1 MTGRGTEASGGEEI
15 GRTRWW
21 SGSRRRGHLLLGVL
35 CAGVTAFVATVPYH
49 RDWFDLWVYYDAV
62 RHWTG
67 ADGGLRGAGLYDYR
81 VPGETY
87 GFTYPPFAALCVLP
101 LSLLTWPVAV
111 TAGVMAN
118 LGALALILRRLAEP
132 VIRRHGLD
140 RWTSYAVILCLLA
153 LLEPVYDSISFGQ
166 VNLLL
171 LALVLTDARL
181 LVSGSRW
188 AGIGVGLAAAVKLTP
203 AIFVGHLLVTRRW
216 RAAGTAAAVAVG
228 ATLLA
233 VWCAPGA
240 SHAYWTSA
248 LWDTSRIGDLS
259 YVSNQ
264 SWQGVLARLSAPA
277 EPSRLWWAFGVAA
290 VVGAWAYRVDR
301 ARAAGDVRGG
311 IALTGAAACL
321 VSPVT
326 WVHHLVWLLP
336 ALAVLADRA
345 LEPPRRGRPL
355 AVAVA
360 VYVILCS
367 YVVWLWRYDVSGI
380 DGFIGGNAF
389 VWTALALLLALPL
402 RRPDPEQRRLDGA
415 DPARS
420 GHESGDGAGRRTGD
434 HDVDGGHGAAV
445 LP

>member
-1 MTGRGTEASGGEEI
+1 MTDLSMTE
-15 GRTRWW
+15 RWSTGW
-21 SGSRRRGHLLLGVL
+21 RPMSRRRRYLLLGVL
-35 CAGVTAFVATVPYH
+35 CAVVTAFVATVPYH

-62 RHWTG
+62 NHWTG
-67 ADGGLRGAGLYDYR
+67 AEGGVRGAGLYDYR
-81 VPGETY
+81 VPGQSY

-101 LSLLTWPVAV
+101 LSLFSWPVAL
-111 TAGVMAN
+111 TAGVAAN

-140 RWTSYAVILCLLA
+140 RWTAYTLILCMLA

-181 LVSGSRW
+181 LSTGSRW
-188 AGIGVGLAAAVKLTP
+188 AGVGIGLAAAVKLTP
-203 AIFVGHLLVTRRW
+203 AIFIGYLVVTRRW

-233 VWCAPGA
+233 LWLAPDA

-277 EPSRLWWAFGVAA
+277 EPERLWWACGVLA
-290 VVGAWAYRVDR
+290 VVGAWAYRVDK
-301 ARAAGDVRGG
+301 ARAVGDVRGG

-355 AVAVA
+355 IAAVS

-367 YVVWLWRYDVSGI
+367 YVVWLWRFDVGGV
-380 DGFIGGNAF
+380 DGFVGSNMF
-389 VWTALALLLALPL
+389 VWTELALLLTLPVRPPYPALREPS
-402 RRPDPEQRRLDGA
+402 GG
-415 DPARS
+415 PARPAP
-420 GHESGDGAGRRTGD
+420 ERR
-434 HDVDGGHGAAV
+434 GAAAAT
-445 LP
+445 P

>member
-1 MTGRGTEASGGEEI
+1 MTGRDLTEHGPP
-15 GRTRWW
+15 GR
-21 SGSRRRGHLLLGVL
+21 GSRRRHLLLGVL
-35 CAGVTAFVATVPYH
+35 CAGVTAFVATVPFH

-62 RHWTG
+62 RHWTDS
-67 ADGGLRGAGLYDYR
+67 AGGLRGDGLYDYR
-81 VPGETY
+81 VPGQVY

-101 LSLLTWPVAV
+101 LSLFSWPVAL
-111 TAGVMAN
+111 TAGIAAN

-140 RWTSYAVILCLLA
+140 RPTSYVLLLCLLA

-181 LVSGSRW
+181 LSTGGRW
-188 AGIGVGLAAAVKLTP
+188 AGIGIGLAAAVKLTP
-203 AIFVGHLLVTRRW
+203 AIFIGYLVVTRRW
-216 RAAGTAAAVAVG
+216 RAAATAVAVAGG

-233 VWCAPGA
+233 VGLAPGA
-240 SHAYWTSA
+240 SYAYWTHA

-277 EPSRLWWAFGVAA
+277 DPDRLWWACGVAV
-290 VVGAWAYRVDR
+290 VVGLWAYRADK
-301 ARAAGDVRGG
+301 ARAVGDVRAG

-336 ALAVLADRA
+336 ALAILTDRA
-345 LEPPRRGRPL
+345 LEPPRRGRRL
-355 AVAVA
+355 IAAVGL
-360 VYVILCS
+360 YVMLCS
-367 YVVWLWRYDVSGI
+367 YVVWLWRYDASGVG
-380 DGFIGGNAF
+380 GFIGGNAF
-389 VWTALALLLALPL
+389 VWTALALLLALPV
-402 RRPDPEQRRLDGA
+402 RPPHPAFTAPSGG
-415 DPARS
+415 PARPAPAPR
-420 GHESGDGAGRRTGD
+420 GA
-434 HDVDGGHGAAV
+434 VAATR
-445 LP
+445 

>member
-1 MTGRGTEASGGEEI
+1 MTGRNLT
-15 GRTRWW
+15 GR
-21 SGSRRRGHLLLGVL
+21 GSRRRYLLLGVL
-35 CAGVTAFVATVPYH
+35 CAGVTAFVATVPFH

-62 RHWTG
+62 RHWTDS
-67 ADGGLRGAGLYDYR
+67 AGGLRGGGLYDYR
-81 VPGETY
+81 VPGQVY

-101 LSLLTWPVAV
+101 LSLFSWPVAL
-111 TAGVMAN
+111 TAGIAAN

-140 RWTSYAVILCLLA
+140 RLTSYVLLLCLLA

-181 LVSGSRW
+181 LATGSRW
-188 AGIGVGLAAAVKLTP
+188 AGIGIGLAAAVKLTP
-203 AIFVGHLLVTRRW
+203 AIFIGYLVVTRRW
-216 RAAGTAAAVAVG
+216 RAAATAGAVAVG

-233 VWCAPGA
+233 VGLAPGA
-240 SHAYWTSA
+240 SYAYWTHA

-277 EPSRLWWAFGVAA
+277 DPDRLWWACGVAV
-290 VVGAWAYRVDR
+290 VVGLWAYRVDR
-301 ARAAGDVRGG
+301 ARAVGDVRAG

-336 ALAVLADRA
+336 ALAILTDRA
-345 LEPPRRGRPL
+345 LEPPRRGRRL
-355 AVAVA
+355 IAAVGL
-360 VYVILCS
+360 YVMLCS
-367 YVVWLWRYDVSGI
+367 YVVWLWRYDASGVG
-380 DGFIGGNAF
+380 GFVGGNAF
-389 VWTALALLLALPL
+389 VWTALALLLALPV
-402 RRPDPEQRRLDGA
+402 RPPHPAFTTPSGG
-415 DPARS
+415 PARPAP
-420 GHESGDGAGRRTGD
+420 ERRGA
-434 HDVDGGHGAAV
+434 VAATR
-445 LP
+445 

>member
-1 MTGRGTEASGGEEI
+1 M
-15 GRTRWW
+15 
-21 SGSRRRGHLLLGVL
+21 SRRRRHLLLGVL

-62 RHWTG
+62 RHWTD
-67 ADGGLRGAGLYDYR
+67 AGGGVRGAGLYDYR
-81 VPGETY
+81 VPGQTY

-101 LSLLTWPVAV
+101 LSLLSWPVAL
-111 TAGVMAN
+111 TAGIVAN

-140 RWTSYAVILCLLA
+140 RWTSYTLILCMLA

-181 LVSGSRW
+181 LSTGSRW
-188 AGIGVGLAAAVKLTP
+188 AGIGIGLAAAVKLTP
-203 AIFVGHLLVTRRW
+203 AIFIGYLVVTRRR

-228 ATLLA
+228 TTLVAL
-233 VWCAPGA
+233 WLSPGA

-277 EPSRLWWAFGVAA
+277 EPERLWWACGVVA
-290 VVGAWAYRVDR
+290 VVGAWAYRVDK
-301 ARAAGDVRGG
+301 ARAVGDVRGG

-355 AVAVA
+355 IVAVA
-360 VYVILCS
+360 VYLILCS
-367 YVVWLWRYDVSGI
+367 YVVWLWRYDASGVG
-380 DGFIGGNAF
+380 GFIGSNTF
-389 VWTALALLLALPL
+389 VWTELVLLLALPL
-402 RRPDPEQRRLDGA
+402 RPPHPALRGPSGGPGRPAPEPREA
-415 DPARS
+415 AAAR
-420 GHESGDGAGRRTGD
+420 
-434 HDVDGGHGAAV
+434 
-445 LP
+445 P

>member
-1 MTGRGTEASGGEEI
+1 MTGPGRTGRGATGQDPTGWRGA
-15 GRTRWW
+15 
-21 SGSRRRGHLLLGVL
+21 SRRRRRLLLGVL

-67 ADGGLRGAGLYDYR
+67 ARDGLRGAGLYDYR
-81 VPGETY
+81 VPGQTY

-101 LSLLTWPVAV
+101 LSLLGWPAAL
-111 TAGVMAN
+111 TAGIVAN

-132 VIRRHGLD
+132 IVRRHDLD
-140 RWTSYAVILCLLA
+140 RWTSYTLILCMLA
-153 LLEPVYDSISFGQ
+153 LLEPVYDSVSFGQ

-181 LVSGSRW
+181 LSTGGRW
-188 AGIGVGLAAAVKLTP
+188 AGIGIGLAAAIKLTP
-203 AIFVGHLLVTRRW
+203 AIFIGWLVVTRRR

-233 VWCAPGA
+233 LWLAPGA

-259 YVSNQ
+259 YISNQ

-277 EPSRLWWAFGVAA
+277 EPGRLWWACGVVA
-290 VVGAWAYRVDR
+290 VVGAWAYRVDK
-301 ARAAGDVRGG
+301 ARAVGDVRGG

-321 VSPVT
+321 ISPVT

-345 LEPPRRGRPL
+345 LEPPRRARPL
-355 AVAVA
+355 TVALG

-367 YVVWLWRYDVSGI
+367 YVVWLWRYDASGV
-380 DGFIGGNAF
+380 DGFVGGNAF
-389 VWTALALLLALPL
+389 VWTELALLLTLPV
-402 RRPDPEQRRLDGA
+402 RPPYPVFRGPSGGPVRPAPEPR
-415 DPARS
+415 
-420 GHESGDGAGRRTGD
+420 
-434 HDVDGGHGAAV
+434 GAAATT
-445 LP
+445 P